1 MQCELKRFLEYVPLN
16 EWTYDFQRTV
26 GTYLCPKKRLFEK
39 KISHKVTNVLSS
51 MFAFPKDLLTVN
63 LKIGN

>member
-39 KISHKVTNVLSS
+39 KNLSQSHERTFVNVCI
-51 MFAFPKDLLTVN
+51 PKRSTDCQS
-63 LKIGN
+63 